1 MKNYI
6 KIDLYIK
13 CIFNYIERITHYKP
27 QITHRISQYNSLMDQ
42 PQTDPPTLENSHKI
56 IANGHMKIAEG
67 YSVLHQGSSM
77 CHDAEYWAVELEE
90 VGGAEDF
97 HQYII
102 LGLKMI
108 RKAFQTIEYGYAL
121 VKDGQKFLAMHHP
134 PLPPSAP
141 PSSQNQ
147 DIKPVAT
154 AVDDDSVKDG
164 DEDTVEPVDTVDTI
178 IPKKSTKKREHH
190 GKRWSMQEE
199 NWLFNWIAKGNTTP
213 ENIRDTAKNL
223 GRSVPAIDLKLRKII
238 EKRYLYWKQ
247 HQHDGSS
254 RCFRECL
261 GYILQENN
269 HLLKET
275 NIIVEMIS
283 TIYNYSDLYDM

>member
-1 MKNYI
+1 
-6 KIDLYIK
+6 
-13 CIFNYIERITHYKP
+13 
-27 QITHRISQYNSLMDQ
+27 MDQ

-56 IANGHMKIAEG
+56 IANGNMKIAEG
-67 YSVLHQGSSM
+67 YSELNKGRSM
-77 CHDAEYWAVELEE
+77 YQDAEYWAVELEE

-108 RKAFQTIEYGYAL
+108 RNAFQTIEHGYAL
-121 VKDGQKFLAMHHP
+121 VKDGQKFLAMHQP
-134 PLPPSAP
+134 SPLPSSLPLT

-154 AVDDDSVKDG
+154 AVDDDPVKDG

-247 HQHDGSS
+247 QQALPPAN
-254 RCFRECL
+254 FRKCL
-261 GYILQENN
+261 GNILQENN

-283 TIYNYSDLYDM
+283 TIYELIDMYAPVC

>member
-1 MKNYI
+1 
-6 KIDLYIK
+6 
-13 CIFNYIERITHYKP
+13 
-27 QITHRISQYNSLMDQ
+27 MDQ
-42 PQTDPPTLENSHKI
+42 PQTDPPTLENSPIVATLVDSHQI
-56 IANGHMKIAEG
+56 IANGYMKISEG
-67 YSVLHQGSSM
+67 YSKLNKGKEYIA
-77 CHDAEYWAVELEE
+77 DAEYWAAELEE

-102 LGLKMI
+102 LGLKMV
-108 RKAFQTIEYGYAL
+108 RNAFQTIEHGYAL
-121 VKDGQKFLAMHHP
+121 VKDGQKFLAMHQP
-134 PLPPSAP
+134 SPLPSSLPLT

-147 DIKPVAT
+147 VIEPVAKD
-154 AVDDDSVKDG
+154 VDDDPVKDG
-164 DEDTVEPVDTVDTI
+164 DEDAVKPVDTVDTTTT
-178 IPKKSTKKREHH
+178 KKSTKKREHH

-199 NWLFNWIAKGNTTP
+199 NWLYNWIAKGNTTP

-223 GRSVPAIDLKLRKII
+223 GRSVTAIDLKLRKII

-247 HQHDGSS
+247 QQDGPS

-261 GYILQENN
+261 GNILQENN

>member
-1 MKNYI
+1 
-6 KIDLYIK
+6 
-13 CIFNYIERITHYKP
+13 
-27 QITHRISQYNSLMDQ
+27 MDQ
-42 PQTDPPTLENSHKI
+42 PQTDLSTLENSPIAATLVDSHKI

-67 YSVLHQGSSM
+67 YLELQLGKEYIRDTNNMSGFRGT
-77 CHDAEYWAVELEE
+77 AEE
-90 VGGAEDF
+90 F
-97 HQYII
+97 HQYTIT
-102 LGLKMI
+102 GLKMI
-108 RKAFQTIEYGYAL
+108 RNAFKTIEYGYAL
-121 VKDGQKFLAMHHP
+121 VKDGQKLLAMHHP

-147 DIKPVAT
+147 DIKQGP
-154 AVDDDSVKDG
+154 AVDDDPVKNG
-164 DEDTVEPVDTVDTI
+164 DEDTVEPVDIVNINTT
-178 IPKKSTKKREHH
+178 KKSTKKREHH

-213 ENIRDTAKNL
+213 ENIRDIAKNL

>member
-1 MKNYI
+1 
-6 KIDLYIK
+6 
-13 CIFNYIERITHYKP
+13 
-27 QITHRISQYNSLMDQ
+27 MDQ
-42 PQTDPPTLENSHKI
+42 PQINSPTLVDSHKI

-67 YSVLHQGSSM
+67 YSELNKGKEYIE
-77 CHDAEYWAVELEE
+77 DATYWAVELEE
-90 VGGAEDF
+90 AGGAEEF
-97 HQYII
+97 HQYTIT
-102 LGLKMI
+102 GLKMI
-108 RKAFQTIEYGYAL
+108 RNAFQTIEYGYAL

-141 PSSQNQ
+141 LSSQNQ
-147 DIKPVAT
+147 DIKPGPDVG
-154 AVDDDSVKDG
+154 DDPVKDG

-178 IPKKSTKKREHH
+178 IPKKSTKKREHY

-213 ENIRDTAKNL
+213 ENIRDVAKNL

-247 HQHDGSS
+247 QRDGPS

-283 TIYNYSDLYDM
+283 TIYELIDMYAPVC

>member
-1 MKNYI
+1 
-6 KIDLYIK
+6 
-13 CIFNYIERITHYKP
+13 
-27 QITHRISQYNSLMDQ
+27 MDQ
-42 PQTDPPTLENSHKI
+42 PQTDPPTLKNSPITATLVDSHKI

-67 YSVLHQGSSM
+67 YLELQLGKEYIRDTNNMSGFRGT
-77 CHDAEYWAVELEE
+77 AEE
-90 VGGAEDF
+90 F
-97 HQYII
+97 HQYTIT
-102 LGLKMI
+102 GLKMI
-108 RKAFQTIEYGYAL
+108 RNAFQTIEYGYAL
-121 VKDGQKFLAMHHP
+121 VKDGQKFLAMHQP
-134 PLPPSAP
+134 SPLPSSLPLT

-154 AVDDDSVKDG
+154 AVDDDPVKDG